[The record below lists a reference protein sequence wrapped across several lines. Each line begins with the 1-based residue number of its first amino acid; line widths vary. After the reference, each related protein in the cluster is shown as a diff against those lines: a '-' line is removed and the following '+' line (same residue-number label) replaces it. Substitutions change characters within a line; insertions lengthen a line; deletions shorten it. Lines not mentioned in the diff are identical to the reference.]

1 MGGKQKAWFVRACIS
16 LCIAVV
22 AGNSAFGQEAP
33 KREVIQATARG
44 QLRGSGK
51 LYSITINIES
61 YSTPEDQK
69 KIMDAFSSGGH
80 DGLVKALSQMDS
92 RGRVA
97 VEGTLGYQIAY
108 IRSFNLKDGRVIRL
122 LTDRPIQAGEALA
135 GARTKPYDL
144 SGIELHLYNEKNKSE
159 GYLAVAGK
167 FKVDKNKQI
176 TWESLGSAWKLVNIQ
191 ER

>member
-1 MGGKQKAWFVRACIS
+1 MVGKTQRRLAGIMLLLGVAALSGNGS
-16 LCIAVV
+16 L
-22 AGNSAFGQEAP
+22 GQEQP

-61 YSTPEDQK
+61 YSTPADQK
-69 KIMDAFSSGGH
+69 TLIDAFNSGGH
-80 DGLVKALSQMDS
+80 DGLVKALSQMSS

-97 VEGTLGYQIAY
+97 VDGTLGYQIAY
-108 IRSFNLKDGRVIRL
+108 IRSFSSENGRTIRL
-122 LTDRPIQAGEALA
+122 LTDRPIQAGEALV
-135 GARTKPYDL
+135 GGRSKPYDL
-144 SGIELHLYNEKNKSE
+144 SGIELKLSNDQKKSD

-167 FKVDKNKQI
+167 FKQDKNGQI